1 MTDVNTLP
9 IDQLLSSVRAL
20 EPLIRAHAEEAER
33 NRQLSVAVVTALAEA
48 GMFRMYTRRMPARLE
63 ADPLP
68 FYRVVEAI
76 ARTDAST
83 GWCVFIAAGNPLLAA
98 SLADEAAVKVFGSA
112 PYVITAGVVHPYG
125 TAVVSDGG

>member
-9 IDQLLSSVRAL
+9 IDQLLSAVRAL

-48 GMFRMYTRRMPARLE
+48 GIFRMYTPRTLGGLE
-63 ADPLP
+63 VDPLT

-76 ARTDAST
+76 ARIDGST
-83 GWCVFIAAGNPLLAA
+83 GWCVFIAAGNPLLGAF
-98 SLADEAAVKVFGSA
+98 LADEAAVKVFGSD

-125 TAVVSDGG
+125 TAVV